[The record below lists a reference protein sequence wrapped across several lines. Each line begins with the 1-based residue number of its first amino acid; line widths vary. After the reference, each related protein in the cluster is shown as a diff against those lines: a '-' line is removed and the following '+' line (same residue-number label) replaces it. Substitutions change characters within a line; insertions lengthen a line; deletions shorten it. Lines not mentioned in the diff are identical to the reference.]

1 MLVLKRKKGEAVFF
15 NDDISIRILSVQGKC
30 VKLGIE
36 APQEVAIAREE
47 IHPKS
52 LEQKAEG
59 SGL

>member
-47 IHPKS
+47 IHRKNLNS
-52 LEQKAEG
+52 QSG
-59 SGL
+59 S